1 MKNSAHTLPRPTP
14 GAPPIARPPRPERW
28 TLDNGLRVLSVAS
41 GTLPQTA
48 IRLILPAGS
57 VRDPMAFPGTAALTG
72 GLLTEGTLGLNAEEL
87 NLRLDTLG
95 ASLNVQVGHDFT
107 EIDLYLLSET
117 LAAGFELLADVLLH
131 PAFPA
136 DELERARAETLDAFE
151 ARADEPSN
159 VADDRV
165 GIEVFGADHPY
176 ARLTTGTP
184 EGVTSIPREA
194 LLEFHATHYR
204 PFGAVL
210 LIAGD
215 FDPLALRRLVEE
227 RLGGWEGEA
236 PALLTPPTPT
246 RPAAA
251 GSRIH
256 IPWPDAAQG
265 EIRVA
270 GAGLRRADPEW
281 IPAAV
286 ANYLLGGS
294 TITGRLGS
302 NLREEKGWTYG
313 VRSGFAAALQPGG
326 WVIETA
332 VDADVV
338 DAALAEI
345 AIELDRFLAEPVP
358 HEELERAKH
367 ALILSLPR
375 AFETPSRVVSRL
387 GTVEAFGLPVDYWES
402 YPMQVQAVTA
412 DEVLRIA
419 RARFAPAGLVRIV
432 VGGEAG

>member
-1 MKNSAHTLPRPTP
+1 
-14 GAPPIARPPRPERW
+14 
-28 TLDNGLRVLSVAS
+28 
-41 GTLPQTA
+41 
-48 IRLILPAGS
+48 
-57 VRDPMAFPGTAALTG
+57 
-72 GLLTEGTLGLNAEEL
+72 
-87 NLRLDTLG
+87 
-95 ASLNVQVGHDFT
+95 
-107 EIDLYLLSET
+107 
-117 LAAGFELLADVLLH
+117 
-131 PAFPA
+131 
-136 DELERARAETLDAFE
+136 
-151 ARADEPSN
+151 
-159 VADDRV
+159 
-165 GIEVFGADHPY
+165 
-176 ARLTTGTP
+176 
-184 EGVTSIPREA
+184 
-194 LLEFHATHYR
+194 
-204 PFGAVL
+204 
-210 LIAGD
+210 
-215 FDPLALRRLVEE
+215 
-227 RLGGWEGEA
+227 LGGWQGEA
-236 PALLTPPTPT
+236 PALLTPPTPV

-256 IPWPDAAQG
+256 ISWPDAAQG

-332 VDADVV
+332 VDAEVI

-358 HEELERAKH
+358 REELERAKH

-375 AFETPSRVVSRL
+375 AVETPGRVVSRL
-387 GTVEAFGLPVDYWES
+387 GTVEAFGLPADYWES
-402 YPMQVQAVTA
+402 YPAQVQSVTA